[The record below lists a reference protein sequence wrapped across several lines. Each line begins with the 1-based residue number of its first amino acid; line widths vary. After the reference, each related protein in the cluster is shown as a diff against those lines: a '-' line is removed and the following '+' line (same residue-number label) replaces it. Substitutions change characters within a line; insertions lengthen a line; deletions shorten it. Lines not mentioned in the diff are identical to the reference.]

1 VIRTWLPTAKNRTLT
16 TSPSRTCKLCPLSSS
31 DLSTEISPPLR
42 SNKVLEVVKSVVQG
56 QETVPSVINRE
67 MKKERVE
74 EVREAKAEVTSGM
87 E

>member
-1 VIRTWLPTAKNRTLT
+1 
-16 TSPSRTCKLCPLSSS
+16 
-31 DLSTEISPPLR
+31 LR